1 MKSKRATSS
10 SSRKASA
17 TRSTTSTPE
26 PRAGSSATAKAA
38 AAPPADIRAS
48 LPRWDIERYRD
59 HALKLA
65 DEARQI
71 LRAQQKG
78 AFEVKTKDDGSPVT
92 SADLA
97 VEARLRALTLAAF
110 PEHGQLGEE
119 FPPHKP
125 EAAFRWVFDPVDGTE
140 DFVHRVPTFGS
151 IIGLFYRGEPVVGVI
166 EIPMLEE
173 RVHAAYGLGAVRDSL
188 ITGNQRLRLADLD
201 PKTPAMAVRVMSS
214 ARANFV
220 RRRDD
225 GKRFDALA
233 HEYPNLR
240 IYRSCYMHL
249 CAATGQADATVDYG
263 NPLWDIAAARIV
275 VEEAGGAFRVIDSY
289 DLDGERMYNSVFGR
303 PALVA
308 KIAKL
313 LRAIK
318 PGKVLPPPKPPKRAP
333 KAEAAPAAIPAV
345 APTVPTERRIL
356 LFKPVA
362 RPRPILTV
370 KPIPSAKPAGKAKRG
385 RRPILTLSGPR
396 KAPAPRKKPAP
407 KPRARAKAKAKAKAR
422 RK

>member
-1 MKSKRATSS
+1 M
-10 SSRKASA
+10 
-17 TRSTTSTPE
+17 
-26 PRAGSSATAKAA
+26 AK
-38 AAPPADIRAS
+38 PPADIRAA

-65 DEARQI
+65 HEARQI
-71 LRAQQKG
+71 LRAMQRG

-110 PEHGQLGEE
+110 PDHGQLGEE

-125 EAAFRWVFDPVDGTE
+125 EAEFRWVFDPVDGTE

-173 RVHAAYGLGAVRDSL
+173 RVSAAFGLGAFRDSL
-188 ITGNQRLRLADLD
+188 TVGNQRLRLDD
-201 PKTPAMAVRVMSS
+201 FDTKTPVMTVRVMSS
-214 ARANFV
+214 ARANYV
-220 RRRDD
+220 RRRQD
-225 GKRFDALA
+225 GARFDALA
-233 HEYPNLR
+233 REYPNLR

-249 CAATGQADATVDYG
+249 CAATGQTDATVDYG
-263 NPLWDIAAARIV
+263 NPLWDIAAVRIV
-275 VEEAGGAFRVIDSY
+275 VEEAGGAFAVVDSY
-289 DLDGERMYNSVFGR
+289 DLEGERMYNTVFGR

-318 PGKVLPPPKPPKRAP
+318 PGKVLPPPPPPKPKRAP
-333 KAEAAPAAIPAV
+333 KPEAPPAPVPAAKT
-345 APTVPTERRIL
+345 TVPTERRIL

-362 RPRPILTV
+362 RPRPVIPV
-370 KPIPSAKPAGKAKRG
+370 NPIPAARPAGKAKRG
-385 RRPILTLSGPR
+385 RRPILTLAG
-396 KAPAPRKKPAP
+396 P
-407 KPRARAKAKAKAKAR
+407 KPRPAAKPAKPAKAKAKKPQAKTKPEAKAKAKKAR
-422 RK
+422 RI

>member
-1 MKSKRATSS
+1 MQRRATSS
-10 SSRKASA
+10 
-17 TRSTTSTPE
+17 
-26 PRAGSSATAKAA
+26 PRAGSSATAR
-38 AAPPADIRAS
+38 PDIRAA

-71 LRAQQKG
+71 LRAMQKG

-92 SADLA
+92 GADLA

-110 PEHGQLGEE
+110 PDHGQIGEE

-125 EAAFRWVFDPVDGTE
+125 EAEFRWVFDPVDGTE

-173 RVHAAYGLGAVRDSL
+173 RVHAAYGLGAVGDSL
-188 ITGNQRLRLADLD
+188 VTGNRRLRLADFD
-201 PKTPAMAVRVMSS
+201 PKTPAMTTRVMSS
-214 ARANFV
+214 ARANYL

-249 CAATGQADATVDYG
+249 CAATGQTDATIDYG

-275 VEEAGGAFRVIDSY
+275 VEEAGGAFTVVDSY
-289 DLDGERMYNSVFGR
+289 ELDGERMYNCVFGR

-318 PGKVLPPPKPPKRAP
+318 PGRVLPPPPKPRPAKAAP
-333 KAEAAPAAIPAV
+333 KPDAAPAPPPASGP
-345 APTVPTERRIL
+345 APAAKPERRIW
-356 LFKPVA
+356 LFKPEA
-362 RPRPILTV
+362 RP
-370 KPIPSAKPAGKAKRG
+370 KPVLPPKSGAAGKPAKARRGK
-385 RRPILTLSGPR
+385 RPILTLAGPVQR
-396 KAPAPRKKPAP
+396 PPAKPAKRGTAKP
-407 KPRARAKAKAKAKAR
+407 KSKPKAKPKAKAKTKTKKNRA
-422 RK
+422 

>member
-1 MKSKRATSS
+1 M
-10 SSRKASA
+10 
-17 TRSTTSTPE
+17 
-26 PRAGSSATAKAA
+26 
-38 AAPPADIRAS
+38 
-48 LPRWDIERYRD
+48 
-59 HALKLA
+59 
-65 DEARQI
+65 
-71 LRAQQKG
+71 QKG
-78 AFEVKTKDDGSPVT
+78 AFEVKVKDDGSPVT

-125 EAAFRWVFDPVDGTE
+125 EAEFRWVFDPVDGTE

-173 RVHAAYGLGAVRDSL
+173 RVHAAYGLGALRDSP
-188 ITGNQRLRLADLD
+188 TGGNERLRLADFD
-201 PKTPAMAVRVMSS
+201 PKTPAMTVRVMSS

-220 RRRDD
+220 RRRED
-225 GKRFDALA
+225 GARFDALA
-233 HEYPNLR
+233 REYPNLR

-275 VEEAGGAFRVIDSY
+275 VEEAGGEFRVVDSY

-313 LRAIK
+313 LRAIT
-318 PGKVLPPPKPPKRAP
+318 PGKVLPPPPPPKPKRAP
-333 KAEAAPAAIPAV
+333 KPEAKPAAAPAP
-345 APTVPTERRIL
+345 PVPTERRIL

-362 RPRPILTV
+362 RPRPVPAV
-370 KPIPSAKPAGKAKRG
+370 KPTLAAKPTSKAKRG
-385 RRPILTLSGPR
+385 RRPILTLAGPR
-396 KAPAPRKKPAP
+396 KAPAPRKPPAPPKKPAAKQP
-407 KPRARAKAKAKAKAR
+407 KRPKGKPAKVKRA
-422 RK
+422 

>member
-1 MKSKRATSS
+1 
-10 SSRKASA
+10 
-17 TRSTTSTPE
+17 
-26 PRAGSSATAKAA
+26 
-38 AAPPADIRAS
+38 
-48 LPRWDIERYRD
+48 
-59 HALKLA
+59 
-65 DEARQI
+65 
-71 LRAQQKG
+71 
-78 AFEVKTKDDGSPVT
+78 
-92 SADLA
+92 
-97 VEARLRALTLAAF
+97 
-110 PEHGQLGEE
+110 
-119 FPPHKP
+119 
-125 EAAFRWVFDPVDGTE
+125 VFDPVDGTE

-220 RRRDD
+220 RRRAD
-225 GKRFDALA
+225 GARFDALA
-233 HEYPNLR
+233 HEYPNIR

-249 CAATGQADATVDYG
+249 CAATGQTDATVDYG

-289 DLDGERMYNSVFGR
+289 EIDGERIYNTVFGR

-318 PGKVLPPPKPPKRAP
+318 PGKVLPPPPPPKPKRAP
-333 KAEAAPAAIPAV
+333 KPEATPAAVPAA

-362 RPRPILTV
+362 RPRPIPAV
-370 KPIPSAKPAGKAKRG
+370 KPIPAAKPATKPKRG

-407 KPRARAKAKAKAKAR
+407 KPPARAKAKARAKAR

>member
-1 MKSKRATSS
+1 MQKRATSS
-10 SSRKASA
+10 SSPKASA
-17 TRSTTSTPE
+17 TRSTTSTPA
-26 PRAGSSATAKAA
+26 PRAGSSATAK
-38 AAPPADIRAS
+38 PADIRAA

-65 DEARQI
+65 HEARQI
-71 LRAQQKG
+71 LRAMQRG

-97 VEARLRALTLAAF
+97 VEARLRALTLATF

-125 EAAFRWVFDPVDGTE
+125 EADFRWVFDPVDGTE
-140 DFVHRVPTFGS
+140 DFVHRVPTFGC
-151 IIGLFYRGEPVVGVI
+151 IIGLFYRGEPIVGVI
-166 EIPMLEE
+166 DIPMLEE
-173 RVHAAYGLGAVRDSL
+173 RVHAAYGLGAIRDSV
-188 ITGNQRLRLADLD
+188 TAGNQRLRLADFD

-214 ARANFV
+214 ARANYV
-220 RRRDD
+220 RRRQD
-225 GKRFDALA
+225 GARFDALA
-233 HEYPNLR
+233 EEYPNLR

-249 CAATGQADATVDYG
+249 CAATGQTDAAVDYG

-275 VEEAGGAFRVIDSY
+275 VEEAGGEFRVVDSY
-289 DLDGERMYNSVFGR
+289 ELDGERMYNSVFGR
-303 PALVA
+303 PALVS

-318 PGKVLPPPKPPKRAP
+318 PGKVLPPPPPPKPKREPKPEAP
-333 KAEAAPAAIPAV
+333 PAPAA

-362 RPRPILTV
+362 RPRPALPL
-370 KPIPSAKPAGKAKRG
+370 KPIPPAKPAGKAKRG
-385 RRPILTLSGPR
+385 RRPILTLSGPKPR
-396 KAPAPRKKPAP
+396 PAAKPARP
-407 KPRARAKAKAKAKAR
+407 AKRAKAKSKAKAKR
-422 RK
+422 R

>member
-1 MKSKRATSS
+1 M
-10 SSRKASA
+10 
-17 TRSTTSTPE
+17 
-26 PRAGSSATAKAA
+26 AK
-38 AAPPADIRAS
+38 PPADIRAA

-65 DEARQI
+65 HEARQI
-71 LRAQQKG
+71 LRAMQRG
-78 AFEVKTKDDGSPVT
+78 TFEVKAKDDGSPVT

-110 PEHGQLGEE
+110 PDHGQLGEE

-125 EAAFRWVFDPVDGTE
+125 EAEFRWVFDPVDGTE

-173 RVHAAYGLGAVRDSL
+173 RVHAAYGLGAFRDSV
-188 ITGNQRLRLADLD
+188 IAGNQRLRLADFD
-201 PKTPAMAVRVMSS
+201 TKTPAMAVRVMSS
-214 ARANFV
+214 ARANYV
-220 RRRDD
+220 RRRED
-225 GKRFDALA
+225 GARFDALA
-233 HEYPNLR
+233 REYPNLR

-249 CAATGQADATVDYG
+249 CAATGQTDATVDYG

-275 VEEAGGAFRVIDSY
+275 VEEAGGAFAVVDSY
-289 DLDGERMYNSVFGR
+289 DLDGERMYNTVFGR

-318 PGKVLPPPKPPKRAP
+318 PGKVLPPPAPPKSKRAP
-333 KAEAAPAAIPAV
+333 KPEAAPAAAPA
-345 APTVPTERRIL
+345 AKTTVPTERRIL

-362 RPRPILTV
+362 RPRPVLPVT
-370 KPIPSAKPAGKAKRG
+370 PIPSAKLAGKAKRG
-385 RRPILTLSGPR
+385 RRPILTLSGPKPR
-396 KAPAPRKKPAP
+396 PAAKPAKPAKPAKAKP
-407 KPRARAKAKAKAKAR
+407 KAKAKAKAKR
-422 RK
+422 R

>member
-1 MKSKRATSS
+1 MQRRATSS
-10 SSRKASA
+10 
-17 TRSTTSTPE
+17 
-26 PRAGSSATAKAA
+26 PRAGSSATAR
-38 AAPPADIRAS
+38 PDIRAA

-71 LRAQQKG
+71 LRAMQKG

-92 SADLA
+92 GADLA

-110 PEHGQLGEE
+110 PDHGQIGEE

-125 EAAFRWVFDPVDGTE
+125 EAEFRWVFDPVDGTE

-173 RVHAAYGLGAVRDSL
+173 RVHAAYGLGAVGDSL
-188 ITGNQRLRLADLD
+188 VTGNRRLRLADFD
-201 PKTPAMAVRVMSS
+201 PKTPAMTTRVMSS
-214 ARANFV
+214 ARANYL

-249 CAATGQADATVDYG
+249 CAATGQTDATIDYG

-275 VEEAGGAFRVIDSY
+275 VEEAGGAFTVVDSY
-289 DLDGERMYNSVFGR
+289 ELDGERMYNCVFGR

-318 PGKVLPPPKPPKRAP
+318 PGRVLPPPPKPRPAKAAP
-333 KAEAAPAAIPAV
+333 KPDAAPAPPPASGP
-345 APTVPTERRIL
+345 APAAKPERRIW
-356 LFKPVA
+356 LFKPEA
-362 RPRPILTV
+362 RP
-370 KPIPSAKPAGKAKRG
+370 KPVLPPKPGAAGKPAKARRGK
-385 RRPILTLSGPR
+385 RPILTLAGPVQR
-396 KAPAPRKKPAP
+396 PPAKPAKRGTAKP
-407 KPRARAKAKAKAKAR
+407 KSKPKAKPKAKAKTKTKKNRA
-422 RK
+422 

>member
-1 MKSKRATSS
+1 MAR
-10 SSRKASA
+10 
-17 TRSTTSTPE
+17 
-26 PRAGSSATAKAA
+26 
-38 AAPPADIRAS
+38 PPADIRAS

-65 DEARQI
+65 HEARQI

-78 AFEVKTKDDGSPVT
+78 AFEVKTKADGSPVT

-188 ITGNQRLRLADLD
+188 TTGNQRLRLADFD
-201 PKTPAMAVRVMSS
+201 PKTPAMEVRVMSS
-214 ARANFV
+214 ARANFI

-249 CAATGQADATVDYG
+249 CAATGQTDATIDYG

-313 LRAIK
+313 LKAIK
-318 PGKVLPPPKPPKRAP
+318 PGKVLPPPPPKPKRAP
-333 KAEAAPAAIPAV
+333 KPEATAAAPAV
-345 APTVPTERRIL
+345 APAVPTERRIL

-362 RPRPILTV
+362 RPRPIPAV
-370 KPIPSAKPAGKAKRG
+370 KSIPAAKPATKPKRG
-385 RRPILTLSGPR
+385 RRPILTLSGPQKR
-396 KAPAPRKKPAP
+396 PAAKPPKRSKATP
-407 KPRARAKAKAKAKAR
+407 KAKAKAKAKRA
-422 RK
+422 

>member
-1 MKSKRATSS
+1 MQRRATS
-10 SSRKASA
+10 
-17 TRSTTSTPE
+17 T
-26 PRAGSSATAKAA
+26 PRAGSSATARPAT
-38 AAPPADIRAS
+38 APPADIRAALS
-48 LPRWDIERYRD
+48 RWDIERYRD

-71 LRAQQKG
+71 LRAMQKG
-78 AFEVKTKDDGSPVT
+78 AFDVKTKDDGSPVT
-92 SADLA
+92 GADLA

-110 PEHGQLGEE
+110 PDHGQIGEE

-125 EAAFRWVFDPVDGTE
+125 EAEFRWVFDPVDGTE

-173 RVHAAYGLGAVRDSL
+173 RVHAAYGLGAVGDSL
-188 ITGNQRLRLADLD
+188 VTGNRRLRLADFD
-201 PKTPAMAVRVMSS
+201 PKTPAMTTRVMSS
-214 ARANFV
+214 ARANYV

-225 GKRFDALA
+225 AKRFDALT

-249 CAATGQADATVDYG
+249 CAATGQTDATIDYG

-289 DLDGERMYNSVFGR
+289 ELDGERMYNCVFGR

-308 KIAKL
+308 KIARL
-313 LRAIK
+313 LKAIA
-318 PGKVLPPPKPPKRAP
+318 PGKVLPPPTKPKPAKAPPKPEATPAPPPVAAPKPPSP
-333 KAEAAPAAIPAV
+333 
-345 APTVPTERRIL
+345 ERRIW
-356 LFKPVA
+356 LFKPEA
-362 RPRPILTV
+362 RP
-370 KPIPSAKPAGKAKRG
+370 KPVLPLKPGAAAKPAKARRG
-385 RRPILTLSGPR
+385 RRPILTLAGPVMKPPA
-396 KAPAPRKKPAP
+396 KAAKRATVKPQP
-407 KPRARAKAKAKAKAR
+407 KAKAKPAAKAKPKTKAKAK